1 MKKYPLI
8 DIAKLYCSVLIVLIH
23 ALEIPE
29 GHYWGNLVKSSL
41 SSQAVPFFFMV
52 SGFFF
57 KKKWDMTQ
65 DKTRFIMNYVKRF
78 LALYGVWVLISTPE
92 ILSQYLGKYE
102 DASPLYIA
110 ALIFRRVVFA
120 GYGVFWYLLVTAE
133 SALIIGVLLKNNKQ
147 RLLYLFAGIGLL
159 LDLVYYTR
167 TSLPV
172 LGTINQMFYTIFSW
186 NNNFI
191 MKGLPHMV
199 IGVYFAANCENWSLK
214 TKPLSLAY
222 LAVFVIHV
230 ATFVGLFPIVE
241 NPSRYTLLY
250 PVQAVLL
257 FLIAVSV
264 EHVAIPEKITCEC
277 RPLSSA
283 IYCLHCFVIYYVIN
297 PTIGMDANTLIRTA
311 ISVALSV
318 GTYWI
323 VQKTG
328 CKPLIRLLTLK

>member
-8 DIAKLYCSVLIVLIH
+8 DVAKLYCSILIVLIH
-23 ALEIPE
+23 ALEIPD

-41 SSQAVPFFFMV
+41 SSQAVPFFFLV

-57 KKKWDMTQ
+57 KKKWDTAQ
-65 DKTRFIMNYVKRF
+65 DKTHFMLSYVKRF
-78 LALYGVWVLISTPE
+78 LVLYGVWVIISIPE
-92 ILSQYLGKYE
+92 ILSQYLGKYS
-102 DASPLYIA
+102 DASIFYLA
-110 ALIFRRVVFA
+110 ALIFRRIIFA

-133 SALIIGVLLKNNKQ
+133 VALIIGVLLKQKKEKM
-147 RLLYLFAGIGLL
+147 LYLLAAIGLV
-159 LDLVYYTR
+159 LDLIYYTR
-167 TSLPV
+167 TSLPG
-172 LGTINQMFYTIFSW
+172 LRSINQIFYTVFSW

-199 IGVYFAANCENWSLK
+199 LGLYFADHCEQWSLNVK
-214 TKPLSLAY
+214 HLIAAY
-222 LAVFVIHV
+222 AAVFLIHV
-230 ATFVGLFPIVE
+230 AIFVGLYPIVE

-264 EHVAIPEKITCEC
+264 EHVAISEKITCEC

-323 VQKTG
+323 VKKTG